1 MKEKCTGEGNGNPLQ
16 CSCLENPRDGKVW
29 WAAIYGVTKSR
40 TWLKWLSSNSSI
52 LLIHYKISIN
62 EWEEDKVRIKW
73 TGTDYLNAINNHWF
87 QMDDLQLSL
96 QEKKKKNPFWSWEP
110 HNTSTCLQIWYTF
123 SFPNS
128 HPHLTLQ
135 QCFYKHKNARSKKNS
150 TLQWTITNINGK
162 TVFINNNSWS
172 KLFYDW
178 IKPLL
183 Y

>member
-96 QEKKKKNPFWSWEP
+96 QEKKKKILSEAGSLTIQARVSKSDTPF
-110 HNTSTCLQIWYTF
+110 HF
-123 SFPNS
+123 
-128 HPHLTLQ
+128 LTLIHTWL
-135 QCFYKHKNARSKKNS
+135 FSSASINTKMLGVKK
-150 TLQWTITNINGK
+150 I
-162 TVFINNNSWS
+162 
-172 KLFYDW
+172 
-178 IKPLL
+178 LL
-183 Y
+183 YSEQ